1 MSDNA
6 FGPAELAAGC
16 SFEAFC
22 ESYRRSQAVLIKGCV
37 AVDQEFGLEQLS
49 ELQERWPAMVQ
60 QTFSMESA
68 GSMPQKKKRKRRK
81 LNAPQPTAS
90 SMLGPD
96 ATRPHQW
103 YASFIVQEKDALH
116 HVLQQLPCAVP
127 PFLRQDG
134 LDSKVKRPTKGKG
147 RKRRRTTKHSGGD
160 ADACTSGASDL
171 VSHNASAWLF
181 FGKNNASRPMP
192 GRPEHTDKMKHHGTW
207 HVQVSGS
214 KIWYLRATVEL
225 LEAAGASCDE
235 GQDSPRHIVRCEA
248 GDVLV
253 VNTRLWWHSTELPS
267 LLADAAGPQLS
278 LSYARDF
285 VISAA
290 ASGAAAA
297 VRDAASAGRLDE
309 EDEDTEE
316 PENPGV
322 DVNVDGVLAAE
333 SIKRGSVIMMA
344 DDMPKRNQNVAVPA
358 PPNCMVRDLPD
369 GSGEALVALKNIA
382 SGDLF
387 LVLGYESD
395 DEDPELQ
402 HMRTFVV

>member
-1 MSDNA
+1 MSDND

-22 ESYRRSQAVLIKGCV
+22 KSYSRSQAVLIKGCV
-37 AVDQEFGLEQLS
+37 AVDRQFGLEQLS

-60 QTFSMESA
+60 QTFSMEST
-68 GSMPQKKKRKRRK
+68 GSVPQKRKRKRRK
-81 LNAPQPTAS
+81 LSAPQPTAS
-90 SMLGPD
+90 SLLGPD
-96 ATRPHQW
+96 AIRPQRW
-103 YASFIVQEKDALH
+103 YASFIVQDKDALH
-116 HVLQQLPCAVP
+116 HVLQQLPCAIP
-127 PFLRQDG
+127 SFLQQQDG
-134 LDSKVKRPTKGKG
+134 LDSKEKLPARREG
-147 RKRRRTTKHSGGD
+147 KRRRRARKRSGGV
-160 ADACTSGASDL
+160 AASSNL

-181 FGKNNASRPMP
+181 FGENNDSRPMP

-214 KIWYLRATVEL
+214 KVWYLRATAEL
-225 LEAAGASCDE
+225 LEAAGASHDE
-235 GQDSPRHIVRCEA
+235 GRDRPRHAVYCEA

-267 LLADAAGPQLS
+267 LLTDAAGPRLS

-290 ASGAAAA
+290 ATGAAAT
-297 VRDAASAGRLDE
+297 VRIAASAGRLDE
-309 EDEDTEE
+309 EDEEDE
-316 PENPGV
+316 ENPGI
-322 DVNVDGVLAAE
+322 DVNVDGVLATE
-333 SIKRGSVIMMA
+333 SIKKGSVIMMA
-344 DDMPKRNQNVAVPA
+344 DEMPKRKQNVGVPA

-369 GSGEALVALKNIA
+369 GLGEALVALKDIA

>member
-1 MSDNA
+1 MSDNG

-22 ESYRRSQAVLIKGCV
+22 KNYRRSQAVLIKGCV
-37 AVDQEFGLEQLS
+37 AADQKFGLEQLS

-60 QTFSMESA
+60 QTFSMEST
-68 GSMPQKKKRKRRK
+68 GSMPRRTKRKRRK
-81 LNAPQPTAS
+81 LNTPHPTAS

-96 ATRPHQW
+96 AIRPKQW
-103 YASFIVQEKDALH
+103 YASFIVQENDALH
-116 HVLQQLPCAVP
+116 HVLQLLPCAVP
-127 PFLRQDG
+127 PFLGQEG
-134 LDSKVKRPTKGKG
+134 LYSKGKLPTRLKG
-147 RKRRRTTKHSGGD
+147 RKRRRTAKHSRGGPE
-160 ADACTSGASDL
+160 AIASGASDL

-181 FGKNNASRPMP
+181 FGENNDSRPMP

-214 KIWYLRATVEL
+214 KVWHLRATVEL
-225 LEAAGASCDE
+225 LEAAGVSCDD
-235 GQDSPRHIVRCEA
+235 GQESLRHVVHCEA

-253 VNTRLWWHSTELPS
+253 VNTRLWWHRTELPG
-267 LLADAAGPQLS
+267 LLADATGPQLS

-290 ASGAAAA
+290 ANGAAAA
-297 VRDAASAGRLDE
+297 VRVAASAGRLDE
-309 EDEDTEE
+309 DDDDMEE
-316 PENPGV
+316 PENPGI
-322 DVNVDGVLAAE
+322 DVNVDGVLATE
-333 SIKRGSVIMMA
+333 IIETGSVIMMA
-344 DDMPKRNQNVAVPA
+344 DDMPKRKQNVAVPA